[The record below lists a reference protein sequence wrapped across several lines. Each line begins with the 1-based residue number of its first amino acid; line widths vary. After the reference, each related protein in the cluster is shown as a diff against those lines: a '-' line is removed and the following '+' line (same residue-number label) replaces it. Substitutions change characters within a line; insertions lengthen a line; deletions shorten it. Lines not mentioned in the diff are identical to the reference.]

1 MPTRGLLT
9 WPDGLGWLILS
20 GGETDASSPLRAQ
33 ALARAPGGGALYIS
47 LADDE
52 GEALQEDLEDLGA
65 PAGYILDL
73 GEEREEL
80 LKQMNEVA
88 IIVVEGGESLDR
100 VYDTLAGVPLEGLR
114 KAYEQG
120 AVILLEGMAVNLLGK
135 WAMTDEGEI
144 LDGIEW
150 VTNAF
155 LEPGV
160 STVEDSPAIQAILNE
175 HDEAV
180 GVAIGLG
187 SALALGGSGALEA
200 WGDEQVVVALGRA
213 YQNTS
218 PSHEQAVSSDE
229 AYNQADDDDLSDEDD
244 DHLDDEYNL

>member
-20 GGETDASSPLRAQ
+20 GGESDTSSPLRAQ
-33 ALARAPGGGALYIS
+33 ALARAASGGALYIS

-73 GEEREEL
+73 SEEPEEL

-88 IIVVEGGESLDR
+88 IIVVEGGESLDAA
-100 VYDTLAGVPLEGLR
+100 YDALAGVPLEGLR

-120 AVILLEGMAVNLLGK
+120 TVIVLEGMAVNLLGK

-144 LDGIEW
+144 LDGIDW

-200 WGDEQVVVALGRA
+200 WGEEQVVVALGRG
-213 YQNTS
+213 YQNRS
-218 PSHEQAVSSDE
+218 EQGPDKLSGHDE
-229 AYNQADDDDLSDEDD
+229 EELSDHDALDEDENDID
-244 DHLDDEYNL
+244 DYRL

>member
-33 ALARAPGGGALYIS
+33 ALARSPSGGALYIS
-47 LADDE
+47 LAADE

-73 GEEREEL
+73 TEEPESL
-80 LKQMNEVA
+80 LKHMDEVA
-88 IIVVEGGESLDR
+88 IIVVEGGDSLDE
-100 VYDTLAGVPLEGLR
+100 VYDALSGAPLEGLR

-120 AVILLEGMAVNLLGK
+120 TVVLLEGMAVNLLGK
-135 WAMTDEGEI
+135 WAMTDEGEV

-175 HDEAV
+175 HNEAV

-187 SALALGGSGALEA
+187 SALALGGAGALEA
-200 WGDEQVVVALGRA
+200 WGDEEVVVALGRA
-213 YQNTS
+213 YQNRLS
-218 PSHEQAVSSDE
+218 QEQNTTA
-229 AYNQADDDDLSDEDD
+229 DEDP
-244 DHLDDEYNL
+244 DEDEE